1 MHSTRFDS
9 WNDFTRQT
17 VFRSRP
23 APPHLLS
30 FPKLAT
36 KQKQKPDTDGAS
48 ALTGAT
54 PLYSLSK
61 QEKAGGT
68 CMIGRDLDLRGH
80 QVKSSAP
87 THLQS
92 LWCTPGDR
100 NDSFDRTRQKN
111 LENWLAPAFP
121 VLLLDARC
129 TLTAPHMIESRE
141 LSWPYIR
148 GFALQKES
156 YPSLEREANQ
166 SANKLDWSQEYIGD
180 IANVFL
186 QLWTLNLCM
195 SYINVVS
202 CLALMH
208 CLCEKKTSSSQ
219 KNIRF
224 KMFIRTIKRYYEMT
238 VDASYN

>member
-17 VFRSRP
+17 AFRSRP

-92 LWCTPGDR
+92 L
-100 NDSFDRTRQKN
+100 
-111 LENWLAPAFP
+111 
-121 VLLLDARC
+121 
-129 TLTAPHMIESRE
+129 
-141 LSWPYIR
+141 
-148 GFALQKES
+148 
-156 YPSLEREANQ
+156 
-166 SANKLDWSQEYIGD
+166 
-180 IANVFL
+180 
-186 QLWTLNLCM
+186 
-195 SYINVVS
+195 
-202 CLALMH
+202 
-208 CLCEKKTSSSQ
+208 
-219 KNIRF
+219 
-224 KMFIRTIKRYYEMT
+224 
-238 VDASYN
+238 